1 MADGTPRKPSI
12 TLGNEVCNINA
23 SEPGSARKADG
34 AEVRL
39 PSFVV
44 DNVLAGTGS
53 TAASSTA
60 ASTSDV
66 PVVGNTPSGVA
77 ARVQKAAAMNTANA
91 QNQALDNLGTID
103 TEGSQAALAASQ
115 SEESSPGDDDERELL
130 DPENK
135 GCPPPSC
142 LDGAAL
148 LLDANNQRKQVMG
161 TEYERFKDGA
171 KETSYKLGGAAH
183 YTQ

>member
-34 AEVRL
+34 VEVRL

-53 TAASSTA
+53 TAAASTT

-66 PVVGNTPSGVA
+66 PVVGNTPSSIA
-77 ARVQKAAAMNTANA
+77 ARVQIAAAMNSANA
-91 QNQALDNLGTID
+91 QNQALGELGTID
-103 TEGSQAALAASQ
+103 TQPAVSFGAQAALAASQ
-115 SEESSPGDDDERELL
+115 SDESSQENEDRELL
-130 DPENK
+130 DP
-135 GCPPPSC
+135 
-142 LDGAAL
+142 
-148 LLDANNQRKQVMG
+148 
-161 TEYERFKDGA
+161 
-171 KETSYKLGGAAH
+171 
-183 YTQ
+183 

>member
-53 TAASSTA
+53 TAAASTA

-77 ARVQKAAAMNTANA
+77 ARVQKAAAMNSATHTPAPSVGA
-91 QNQALDNLGTID
+91 RYLVTDNPRTPSD
-103 TEGSQAALAASQ
+103 T
-115 SEESSPGDDDERELL
+115 
-130 DPENK
+130 
-135 GCPPPSC
+135 
-142 LDGAAL
+142 
-148 LLDANNQRKQVMG
+148 
-161 TEYERFKDGA
+161 
-171 KETSYKLGGAAH
+171 
-183 YTQ
+183 

>member
-53 TAASSTA
+53 TAAASTA

-66 PVVGNTPSGVA
+66 PVVGNTPSSVA

-115 SEESSPGDDDERELL
+115 SDESS
-130 DPENK
+130 
-135 GCPPPSC
+135 
-142 LDGAAL
+142 
-148 LLDANNQRKQVMG
+148 
-161 TEYERFKDGA
+161 
-171 KETSYKLGGAAH
+171 
-183 YTQ
+183 